1 MFFFSLFSTLLFC
14 SLNNNQQRDQNAQTA
29 INIKRKQSHK
39 IHMIKNNTSLLQ
51 LIVNTINKPTFNSSS
66 FKTIIPPSFIPLGL
80 NRIEPA
86 HIIPKYLMSQL
97 PRPKELNDRSPSR
110 FSSKLP
116 NLQGAPN
123 HDPVILLEQDKVFLD
138 LNADERDELG
148 SEEAVEILE
157 VVGERVREA
166 EEETQ
171 VLGAQLHRGE
181 TPL

>member
-1 MFFFSLFSTLLFC
+1 
-14 SLNNNQQRDQNAQTA
+14 
-29 INIKRKQSHK
+29 
-39 IHMIKNNTSLLQ
+39 
-51 LIVNTINKPTFNSSS
+51 
-66 FKTIIPPSFIPLGL
+66 
-80 NRIEPA
+80 
-86 HIIPKYLMSQL
+86 MSQL

-110 FSSKLP
+110 FRSKLP

-181 TPL
+181 TPLWLRVGGFGDVPVEVEDDGSVAVPDAVF